1 MRSAE
6 AMPELRDPWAVLDVP
21 QGSPVERGETTDAT
35 AVRSERGEQQ
45 PEKEARVQKAG
56 KLTGWSS
63 AEQVVTALAA
73 VGMEAVITKRE
84 DIRVRIEQVTH
95 CKGVK
100 PQFVVYQYPTTR
112 AVLAQGKLGDTVRA
126 RLAEWQAGQGQER
139 SARWVPEMD
148 LH

>member
-1 MRSAE
+1 MAHS
-6 AMPELRDPWAVLDVP
+6 D
-21 QGSPVERGETTDAT
+21 
-35 AVRSERGEQQ
+35 Q
-45 PEKEARVQKAG
+45 PDHPRKKERVQKTG

-84 DIRVRIEQVTH
+84 DIRVRIEQATH
-95 CKGVK
+95 GDPHVEQAMK

-126 RLAEWQAGQGQER
+126 RLAEWQAGQKQ
-139 SARWVPEMD
+139 
-148 LH
+148 

>member
-1 MRSAE
+1 M
-6 AMPELRDPWAVLDVP
+6 
-21 QGSPVERGETTDAT
+21 ERGETMGETI
-35 AVRSERGEQQ
+35 VRSEGGEQQ
-45 PEKEARVQKAG
+45 PGWSECAKSDPPDHPRKKERVQKTG

-84 DIRVRIEQVTH
+84 DIRVRIEQATH
-95 CKGVK
+95 FKGMK

-126 RLAEWQAGQGQER
+126 RLAEWQAGQRQ
-139 SARWVPEMD
+139 
-148 LH
+148 